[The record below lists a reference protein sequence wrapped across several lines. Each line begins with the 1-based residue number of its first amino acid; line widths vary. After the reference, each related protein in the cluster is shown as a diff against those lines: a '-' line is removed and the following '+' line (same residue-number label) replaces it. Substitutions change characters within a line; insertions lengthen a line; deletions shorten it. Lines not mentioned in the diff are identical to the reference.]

1 MHDEHRLKFSNSQGH
16 LLELKLAAALTLEY
30 DDFFA
35 LFGTG
40 KHPSFRML
48 LDTKIAPFL
57 SSTAYQFWRL
67 NSKAFS
73 SAFYMRGYSG
83 WALRLAKWMFWFSGV
98 SKDVQSLCTAETI
111 EEQEYIWRK
120 RLRPVVMNRAVVALL
135 KNPVFCWNALGVPLN
150 QRRMFLN
157 EGTAYEFICD
167 TMDPLPSHSLFSR
180 GAYFYLLVSCNA
192 DEFDDAHAFTQALLG
207 HYEPLS
213 CPDYLTREGYEKL
226 RAYSGEA
233 TNAFRLHTGSIMQLV
248 LSLI

>member
-1 MHDEHRLKFSNSQGH
+1 MQGYIYLLNSSNSQGH

-48 LDTKIAPFL
+48 LDTKMAPLL

-83 WALRLAKWMFWFSGV
+83 WALRLAKWMFWFAGV
-98 SKDVQSLCTAETI
+98 SKDVQALCTAETI
-111 EEQEYIWRK
+111 EDQERIWRK
-120 RLRPVVMNRAVVALL
+120 RLRPVMMNKLTIALL

-150 QRRMFLN
+150 QRRLFLN
-157 EGTAYEFICD
+157 EGTAYEFIRD

-180 GAYFYLLVSCNA
+180 GAYFYLLVSCNFYA
-192 DEFDDAHAFTQALLG
+192 VYHSSRFHVGFAG
-207 HYEPLS
+207 S
-213 CPDYLTREGYEKL
+213 L
-226 RAYSGEA
+226 RA
-233 TNAFRLHTGSIMQLV
+233 LV
-248 LSLI
+248 LSRLLDPYRLRTVESLFG